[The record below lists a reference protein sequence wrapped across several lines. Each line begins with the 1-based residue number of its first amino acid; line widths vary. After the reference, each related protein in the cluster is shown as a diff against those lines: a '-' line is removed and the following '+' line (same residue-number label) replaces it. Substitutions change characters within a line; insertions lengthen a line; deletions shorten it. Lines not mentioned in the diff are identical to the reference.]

1 MTNHPKSTAEPVV
14 IGYPAAGIA
23 APLPSATAYTYATPR
38 PDPYYADL
46 RSDAAFSANRNLL
59 LYRILIAAS
68 VAFLLVGFI
77 SFFLWLFLRPSVPVF
92 IVSSATVSAFNLSSP
107 SGPTPQLSSSFNLAL
122 NVSNPNK
129 KMGVNYFHVAAAVAY
144 EGVILAETALSP
156 FYQEGRASTTLQA
169 TLATRQEYV
178 GLDAARGISRDR
190 ATSGAVRF
198 DVMVEAWVWFK
209 TSAWSTSGSVMKVYC
224 EGISISLINE
234 TVTSGSMA
242 GPTEQC
248 QVNIGW

>member
-1 MTNHPKSTAEPVV
+1 MATHSKPTGEPVV
-14 IGYPAAGIA
+14 IGYPAAGIT

-38 PDPYYADL
+38 PDHYYADP
-46 RSDAAFSANRNLL
+46 RTGAAISANHNLL
-59 LYRILIAAS
+59 LYRILIAAA
-68 VAFLLVGFI
+68 VAFLLVGVI
-77 SFFLWLFLRPSVPVF
+77 SFFLWLFLRPSAPVF

-107 SGPTPQLSSSFNLAL
+107 SGPSPQLSSSFNLAL

-129 KMGVNYFHVAAAVAY
+129 KMGINYFHVAAAVAY
-144 EGVILAETALSP
+144 DGVILAETALSP
-156 FYQEGRASTTLQA
+156 FYQEGRTSTTLQA
-169 TLATRQEYV
+169 TLATRQESV
-178 GLDAARGISRDR
+178 GLDVARGMSRDR

-198 DVMVEAWVWFK
+198 DVKVEAWVWFK
-209 TSAWSTSGSVMKVYC
+209 TLAWSTSSSVMKVYC

-242 GPTEQC
+242 GPTKQC